1 MKLRKTIMA
10 AVAAAMLTV
19 GAAGASL
26 RRQTEGDLFHSW

>member
-19 GAAGASL
+19 GAAGASFAA
-26 RRQTEGDLFHSW
+26 GFGYD